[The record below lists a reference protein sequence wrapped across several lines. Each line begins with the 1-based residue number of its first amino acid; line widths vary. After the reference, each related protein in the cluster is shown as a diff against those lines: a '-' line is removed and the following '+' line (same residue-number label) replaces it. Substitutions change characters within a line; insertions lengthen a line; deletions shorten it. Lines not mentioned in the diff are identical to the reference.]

1 MKNYKE
7 AIDFLT
13 KMFELYEKAYGFE
26 SEKSAKIFMELGQ
39 IYELS
44 ENMNDAI
51 EYYKSSYT
59 IWEKTITD
67 GNYELLFTLA
77 IKISELYEKLQKIQ
91 EAFEILKVTET
102 KYSNKLDSKYNK
114 KMISFKKLL
123 INYASSIQDL
133 DVYLEELIGL
143 EVYINKIENVT
154 RS

>member
-13 KMFELYEKAYGFE
+13 KMFELYEKVHGFE

-44 ENMNDAI
+44 ENINDAI

-59 IWEKTITD
+59 IWEKTISD

-77 IKISELYEKLQKIQ
+77 IKISELYEKMQKIQ

-143 EVYINKIENVT
+143 EVNIINLENVT
-154 RS
+154 RG